1 MGATRILL
9 VDDEIALTGLIEK
22 YLLRMGFDVHSV
34 TDSRAALEQFHEAEP
49 PFEIV
54 IADMSM
60 PDLSGED
67 LLRAMFSSNAAVRGI
82 LCSGYAVAGTALA
95 REYHGRVDF
104 LQKPFLPKMLADT
117 VHRLVGSIPAADAA
131 HPASSNAT

>member
-34 TDSRAALEQFHEAEP
+34 TDSRIALETFQEAQP
-49 PFEIV
+49 PFQIV
-54 IADMSM
+54 IADLSM

-67 LLRAMFSSNAAVRGI
+67 LLREMLRSNSAVRGI
-82 LCSGYAVAGTALA
+82 LCSGYAVAGSALA
-95 REYHGRVDF
+95 REYHGRIDF
-104 LQKPFLPKMLADT
+104 LQKPFLPRMLAET
-117 VHRLVGSIPAADAA
+117 VRRLVGSNPAADESQPA
-131 HPASSNAT
+131 ASSAS

>member
-34 TDSRAALEQFHEAEP
+34 TDSRAALEQFQEAQP
-49 PFEIV
+49 PFQIV

-67 LLRAMFSSNAAVRGI
+67 LLREMFRSDGAVRGI
-82 LCSGYAVAGTALA
+82 LCSGYAVAGAALA
-95 REYHGRVDF
+95 RDYHGRGDF
-104 LQKPFLPKMLADT
+104 LEKPLLPQMMVDKG
-117 VHRLVGSIPAADAA
+117 HKLVGSRTGRGRSP
-131 HPASSNAT
+131 P

>member
-34 TDSRAALEQFHEAEP
+34 TDSRAALEQFQEAQP
-49 PFEIV
+49 PFQIV

-60 PDLSGED
+60 PGLSGED
-67 LLRAMFSSNAAVRGI
+67 LLRTMFKSNTAAWGI
-82 LCSGYAVAGTALA
+82 LCRGYAVAGPAPA
-95 REYHGRVDF
+95 PGYHRRGGF
-104 LQKPFLPKMLADT
+104 LQKPLLPKNLAGT
-117 VHRLVGSIPAADAA
+117 VPRLVCFHPPA
-131 HPASSNAT
+131 P